1 MCFLNLFYSHTAKSK
16 ALTYFRD
23 PAADVNTPVTKEGP
37 VNVKVTLIDGKVREL
52 MTHLWLFIW
61 I

>member
-1 MCFLNLFYSHTAKSK
+1 MNVFFKFYSHTAKSK